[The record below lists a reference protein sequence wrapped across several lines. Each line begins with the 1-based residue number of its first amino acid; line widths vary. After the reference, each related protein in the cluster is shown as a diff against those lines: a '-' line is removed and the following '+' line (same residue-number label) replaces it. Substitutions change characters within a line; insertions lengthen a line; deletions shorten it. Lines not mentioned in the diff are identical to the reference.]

1 MDKTPCQVCRG
12 IHNITPNS
20 VSSIQIYSSNRSSNS
35 SSNRSAIDPDQADK
49 QSEASREITGDSSLL
64 SKVSETERKIKL
76 VQELHHSYLE
86 ANIPVLKDLVKSLRP
101 QIKDKSFEELADI
114 VEMLCHRLGSHA
126 REEDDSIFPMLL
138 EVANGRKDDT
148 AKNFIEDIVEAH
160 RIENETIWRMLAQL
174 CKGSALLKEKHKKQ
188 ELEELYLHIA
198 DLKENMIGHLEKE
211 VDLYPELL
219 QMLGLEVIPLAR
231 LRLPFQ
237 Q

>member
-12 IHNITPNS
+12 IHKITTNT
-20 VSSIQIYSSNRSSNS
+20 VSSIQIYSSNRQ
-35 SSNRSAIDPDQADK
+35 DHPGK
-49 QSEASREITGDSSLL
+49 ETEASPEETSETELL
-64 SKVSETERKIKL
+64 RKVSETERKIKL
-76 VQELHHSYLE
+76 VQEMHHSYLE
-86 ANIPVLKDLVKSLRP
+86 TNIPVLKDLVKSLRP
-101 QIKDKSFEELADI
+101 QIKDKSFEELADT

-126 REEDDSIFPMLL
+126 REEDESIFPMLL

-160 RIENETIWRMLAQL
+160 RIENETIWRMIAQL
-174 CKGSALLKEKHKKQ
+174 CKGSALLKEKHKSR

-198 DLKENMIGHLEKE
+198 DLKENMVGHLEKE

-219 QMLGLEVIPLAR
+219 QMLGLEVLPLSR